1 MLEILDIR
9 KEAGGQRIL
18 EGVNLSIAEGEF
30 FSLLGPS
37 GCGKTTLLRILSGLE
52 TADGGEIRLNGTRVD
67 PLPPQRRPFNMVF
80 QKYAL
85 FPHLSVRENVA
96 YGLRLKRLP
105 ADEIRQR
112 CERVLERVGMKRLAD
127 RKPETLSGGQA
138 QRVAVARALVNE
150 PKVLLLDEPL
160 SALDQKMR
168 EHMQGELRDLQKG
181 LRLTFVYVTHDQ
193 EEAMALSDRIG
204 VMNRG
209 RLEQVGTPRELY
221 DEPVSVFSA
230 RFVGRMS
237 CLRGELVERREGYSV
252 LRLADGRLIAGRCP
266 EVSEQGSG
274 QISARG
280 SMQAF
285 VRPER
290 IRLSNGAENPGVNHL
305 QGRLIHRVY
314 KGDQTELHLDA
325 GPSGFLTAVLPG
337 AAAEWSVGSSVHI
350 AFAPEDTILFG
361 DGE

>member
-18 EGVNLSIAEGEF
+18 EGVDLSIAEGEF

-37 GCGKTTLLRILSGLE
+37 GCGKTTLLRILAGLE
-52 TADGGEIRLNGTRVD
+52 TADRGEIRLNGERVD
-67 PLPPQRRPFNMVF
+67 TLPPQRRPFNMVF

-85 FPHLSVRENVA
+85 FPHLSVLDNIG
-96 YGLRLKRLP
+96 YGLKLKGLP
-105 ADEIRQR
+105 KDEIRR
-112 CERVLERVGMKRLAD
+112 RSESVLERVGLRAMAGR
-127 RKPETLSGGQA
+127 RPETLSGGQA

-150 PKVLLLDEPL
+150 PQVLLLDEPL

-168 EHMQGELRDLQKG
+168 EHMQGELRDLQRSLK
-181 LRLTFVYVTHDQ
+181 LTFVYVTHDQ
-193 EEAMALSDRIG
+193 DEAMALSDRIG

-209 RLEQVGTPRELY
+209 RLEQVGSPRELY
-221 DEPVSVFSA
+221 DEPASVFSA

-237 CLRGELVERREGYSV
+237 CLRGELVERRDDFSV
-252 LRLADGRLIAGRCP
+252 LRLPDGRLIAGRCP
-266 EVSEQGSG
+266 EVAATG
-274 QISARG
+274 A
-280 SMQAF
+280 MQAF

-290 IRLSNGAENPGVNHL
+290 IRLSAGLESPGANRLE
-305 QGRLIHRVY
+305 GRLIHRVY

-337 AAAEWSVGSSVHI
+337 AAAEWTIGSAVHI
-350 AFAPEDTILFG
+350 AFAPQDTILFG